1 MWMQCPLCLVTDSGP
16 SLAAAE
22 AEAGPSGPAEGGE
35 DSSEEEDDDFAP
47 TKPKAQKRARK
58 A

>member
-1 MWMQCPLCLVTDSGP
+1 MWLGCLLCLVTDSGP

-22 AEAGPSGPAEGGE
+22 AEAGPSGAAEAGE
-35 DSSEEEDDDFAP
+35 DSLEEDDDFAP
-47 TKPKAQKRARK
+47 AKPKAQKRARK